1 MPDRR
6 TRLSAQTRAPSLPR
20 PLAAPWDRPIG
31 AVALARARSLSLSLC
46 PTDPTCQRF
55 PNLSPT
61 ISSLWTRPRPRV
73 LRPRSSPR
81 APFDPRALLAHLP
94 SSICALCPALSLS
107 LSLCPREPR
116 TSATAHRRSSLVPW
130 PPLCPCPVQCHGE
143 LRLAVSY
150 SGHPSVCPLP
160 PCCARSTLTG
170 AVLAQSEPR
179 RRRPEAPPHPRRPL
193 SVPEFAPEV
202 RHPSPCLISP
212 IVPCVRPISPS
223 PMLGR
228 GRRRSLCHPC
238 LC

>member
-61 ISSLWTRPRPRV
+61 ISSLWTRPRPRI

-107 LSLCPREPR
+107 LSRSAHANRE
-116 TSATAHRRSSLVPW
+116 
-130 PPLCPCPVQCHGE
+130 
-143 LRLAVSY
+143 
-150 SGHPSVCPLP
+150 PLP
-160 PCCARSTLTG
+160 PPTD
-170 AVLAQSEPR
+170 VR
-179 RRRPEAPPHPRRPL
+179 RL
-193 SVPEFAPEV
+193 F
-202 RHPSPCLISP
+202 
-212 IVPCVRPISPS
+212 
-223 PMLGR
+223 R
-228 GRRRSLCHPC
+228 GRRCAHAPSSATVSSALPSATRDTLRCALSLPAAPGPRSLEPFLRSRSPAAVDPRLHRTPAV
-238 LC
+238 L